1 LFKIVP
7 LALWFLD
14 IHPIPKPKMPKKI
27 EHLGI
32 GDDTH
37 IVSNKKVDTDV
48 LGKLNKLSDIFE
60 K

>member
-1 LFKIVP
+1 
-7 LALWFLD
+7 
-14 IHPIPKPKMPKKI
+14 MPKKI

-60 K
+60 KQRKKMS